1 MKAVAL
7 VARRAKRLAGS
18 GTPTSSAVCHRR
30 RKRILRIRRL
40 HIVVPPGTRRMM
52 AAVPLHLLSRIKTT
66 VVASL
71 AQALK
76 ILATTVSSA
85 EAAQMGAVVGLEKV
99 LRSASCC

>member
-1 MKAVAL
+1 
-7 VARRAKRLAGS
+7 
-18 GTPTSSAVCHRR
+18 
-30 RKRILRIRRL
+30 
-40 HIVVPPGTRRMM
+40 MM